1 MRERGASCRG
11 GLNGWLAGTSGALPE
26 EALDLRRS
34 SSKAR
39 PARKLVVPDFY
50 RFWPSSVIRKISDLS
65 LMTLMTLMTSR
76 FYIHYFQPISVGFTS
91 LVVSS
96 TTKPITMRSIPAL
109 AIALL
114 MALSAANPTSGFIPP
129 TGTSIAPA
137 VRRGN
142 LHHLSAGFFGGGG
155 GGGSDDQGDDR
166 TSSGQKMISQKRRAQ
181 LGINA
186 DEEEYDLVRT
196 AVFDVVCKCMM

>member
-1 MRERGASCRG
+1 M
-11 GLNGWLAGTSGALPE
+11 
-26 EALDLRRS
+26 
-34 SSKAR
+34 
-39 PARKLVVPDFY
+39 
-50 RFWPSSVIRKISDLS
+50 
-65 LMTLMTLMTSR
+65 
-76 FYIHYFQPISVGFTS
+76 
-91 LVVSS
+91 
-96 TTKPITMRSIPAL
+96 TKPITMRSIPAL
-109 AIALL
+109 AIALS
-114 MALSAANPTSGFIPP
+114 MALSAAVPTSGFIPP

-142 LHHLSAGFFGGGG
+142 LHHLSAGFFGGGGGG

-196 AVFDVVCKCMM
+196 VFDVVCKCMM